1 VTGAEV
7 VRRYIDALNRRDLPA
22 MLDLVDPDVELLTRR
37 GPRRGHDG
45 VRAWLGEPYK
55 ELDVERVVDRVQVAG
70 HIVVASG
77 RIRHRWRESG
87 EVADETDVAILAEV
101 EHDKI
106 VRLQTFADEATALTA
121 AGLPAEDAAP

>member
-22 MLDLVDPDVELLTRR
+22 MLDVLDPDVELLTRR
-37 GPRRGHDG
+37 GPQRGHDG

-55 ELDVERVVDRVQVAG
+55 ELDVERVVDRVKVAG
-70 HIVVASG
+70 HVVVASG

-87 EVADETDVAILAEV
+87 EVADEADVANLAEV

-106 VRLQTFADEATALTA
+106 VRLQTFADETSALAA